1 MCGVFVSEDERG
13 AMFKGTG
20 QPHWGDT
27 GPPMEA
33 PPRYPVHPQHPEWVF
48 EDKVQSALAME
59 PNKMRD
65 IWGMV
70 VDAGR
75 GKATQP
81 QKGWW
86 KRSSAHGGPR
96 RLTVTPRMRVTS
108 MESQAAHEFI
118 VNSFLPD
125 PDSAFITEHI
135 NDTDPINKAAGERM
149 RASAK
154 FSRTLYE
161 EYRKSPYSVEDD
173 ESRTVFVDFIV
184 RLNGVDTFRPACIIR
199 NSGLIIA
206 AEAWDSITYNH
217 ISGDMSDTYPQA
229 SLWNGFL
236 ECARSKWRLFP
247 RVGWDQNTNLPAAV
261 LAEAADPRF
270 LGDDLLLKPTDV
282 TERNGDYL
290 DQLGA
295 FALFHIPF
303 TGPVFRPYSLTTI
316 TLLSAIKMRPTNFK
330 RFMQRDLRDAY
341 ASLETLRTPA
351 RIGDEAAGTLS
362 SCAMCGGP
370 KPPERKRD
378 SICSDACQEAF
389 ESTHSPVLLKQRI
402 RTNAWSYLSK
412 AAASAHIGDES
423 QDAEAFKRSIDT
435 FTQLKKQMDA
445 LGRETEGAK
454 ASHAHLHEWIDKFDR
469 IMRSLDSTLSQDFL
483 RILVGHVEEFH
494 TIHDNISKAPATM
507 GQIRAL
513 LSDIIRA
520 MPVGKIAEDQRVLIE
535 RILSRKLPNRN
546 RLVLTLDGGGMR
558 GVVTLLA
565 LKRMLAEIRRL
576 SGRPNLRLDE
586 CFDMLVGTSTGGII
600 VTGLCVAKRSIEEM
614 LELYEKLG
622 KFIFGDMSRINSLK
636 FGILAQYGD
645 KGILDLL
652 LSVVGTKRLDDDD
665 VAASDTRPRFAVTTV
680 DISWKPSRARLLRN
694 YGTEDGKGTNRAF
707 VAEAV
712 RATTAAGTF
721 ILPYSRAAAPMVV
734 EYKTW
739 TQSISS
745 HYLHSSTTGKLQS
758 NFEYIISHAP
768 LPEDI
773 EKLRE
778 RSKDDAFMSDS
789 TCVDGGSWANNP
801 TRIAIIEAKH
811 EFTAD
816 NEGAQPFIH
825 AFNFATG
832 EMPAIR
838 NESWSPKNPKP
849 AEAAWLGEHGMKSA
863 MTDLI
868 MGSFVDPATETAD
881 TSEQLMEEYKDSV
894 CIRRINPRLSRH
906 FSLDDIKAASMK
918 QMMDDT
924 NAWLDSAEGK
934 EAINSCAAE
943 VVMFSEKLKRP

>member
-1 MCGVFVSEDERG
+1 MRRPLPLRERS
-13 AMFKGTG
+13 F
-20 QPHWGDT
+20 
-27 GPPMEA
+27 
-33 PPRYPVHPQHPEWVF
+33 VHPEHLDWTFDTTVKTWLKTTPE
-48 EDKVQSALAME
+48 
-59 PNKMRD
+59 KMRELWQM
-65 IWGMV
+65 ILT
-70 VDAGR
+70 AGR
-75 GKATQP
+75 GQTLEP
-81 QKGWW
+81 QRGWVDD
-86 KRSSAHGGPR
+86 RFLAGHPR
-96 RLTVTPRMRVTS
+96 HVPKMRVMS
-108 MESQAAHEFI
+108 MESQAAHQFI
-118 VNSFLPD
+118 VNTYLPD
-125 PDSAFITEHI
+125 PDAESILDYIH
-135 NDTDPINKAAGERM
+135 DPDPKNKATGERM
-149 RASAK
+149 RAAARI
-154 FSRTLYE
+154 SRMLYE
-161 EYRKSPYSVEDD
+161 EYRKTPYSLEDD
-173 ESRTVFVDFIV
+173 ESRTVFAEYIRADENGESFATLFIV
-184 RLNGVDTFRPACIIR
+184 R
-199 NSGLIIA
+199 NSGLIIT
-206 AEAWDSITYNH
+206 AEGWQNITYADMPGA
-217 ISGDMSDTYPQA
+217 ITTDSGQT
-229 SLWNGFL
+229 SLFNGIL
-236 ECARSKWRLFP
+236 ECAGSYWELFP
-247 RVGWDQNTNLPAAV
+247 RHNWSRNTKVPVAIASEKANPH
-261 LAEAADPRF
+261 F
-270 LGDDLLLKPTDV
+270 MGDEFLLKPVGAMNDEKT
-282 TERNGDYL
+282 YS
-290 DQLGA
+290 DQLGT
-295 FALFHIPF
+295 FELFYIPF
-303 TGPVFRPYSLTTI
+303 LKPAFKPYSLVNQ
-316 TLLSAIKMRPTNFK
+316 TLIYAIRNRPTNFK
-330 RFMQRDLRDAY
+330 RFMQRDLRDTY
-341 ASLETLRTPA
+341 AAIENTSKPA

-483 RILVGHVEEFH
+483 RTLVGHVEEFH

-622 KFIFGDMSRINSLK
+622 VFIFGDMSRINSLK

-652 LSVVGTKRLDDDD
+652 LSVVGTKRLDDED

-745 HYLHSSTTGKLQS
+745 HYLHSSDTGKLQS

-778 RSKDDAFMSDS
+778 RSKNDTFMSDS

-816 NEGAQPFIH
+816 NDGAQPFIH

-894 CIRRINPRLSRH
+894 CIKRINPRLSRH
-906 FSLDDIKAASMK
+906 FSLDDIKASSMK

-924 NAWLDSAEGK
+924 NAWLDSAEGR

-943 VVMFSEKLKRP
+943 VVMFSEKLKKP

>member
-1 MCGVFVSEDERG
+1 MRRPLPLRERY
-13 AMFKGTG
+13 FT
-20 QPHWGDT
+20 
-27 GPPMEA
+27 
-33 PPRYPVHPQHPEWVF
+33 HPEHLDWAF
-48 EDKVQSALAME
+48 DTTIKSWLKTTPE
-59 PNKMRD
+59 KMRELWEM
-65 IWGMV
+65 ILA
-70 VDAGR
+70 AGR
-75 GKATQP
+75 GQTPEP
-81 QKGWW
+81 QRGWVDD
-86 KRSSAHGGPR
+86 RFTAGHPR
-96 RLTVTPRMRVTS
+96 RVPKMRVVS
-108 MESQAAHEFI
+108 MESQAAHQFMVI
-118 VNSFLPD
+118 AYLPD
-125 PDSAFITEHI
+125 PDSASILDYI
-135 NDTDPINKAAGERM
+135 NDPDPVNKAEGARM
-149 RASAK
+149 RAVAQH
-154 FSRTLYE
+154 SRMMYE
-161 EYRKSPYSVEDD
+161 AYRKTPYSLEDD
-173 ESRTVFVDFIV
+173 ESRTVRVEYIRSDENGESFETLFIV
-184 RLNGVDTFRPACIIR
+184 R
-199 NSGLIIA
+199 NSGLIIPA
-206 AEAWDSITYNH
+206 PGWRNITYA
-217 ISGDMSDTYPQA
+217 DMPGAITTDSRQT
-229 SLWNGFL
+229 SLLNGIL
-236 ECARSKWRLFP
+236 ECAGSHWELFP
-247 RVGWDQNTNLPAAV
+247 RHNWTRNTTVPVAIASEKSN
-261 LAEAADPRF
+261 PRF
-270 LGDDLLLKPTDV
+270 MGDEFLLKPTDISEGFK
-282 TERNGDYL
+282 TYL
-290 DQLGA
+290 EQLGA
-295 FALFHIPF
+295 FALFYIPF
-303 TGPVFRPYSLTTI
+303 LKPAFKPYSLVNQ
-316 TLLSAIKMRPTNFK
+316 TLIYAIRNRPTNFK
-330 RFMQRDLRDAY
+330 RFMQRDLRDTY
-341 ASLETLRTPA
+341 AAIEDSSKPA
-351 RIGDEAAGTLS
+351 RIGDEAMSTLS

-370 KPPERKRD
+370 KPPAREREA
-378 SICSDACQEAF
+378 ICSDACLEAF
-389 ESTHSPVLLKQRI
+389 ESAHSSILLKQRI
-402 RTNAWSYLSK
+402 RTDAWSYLSK
-412 AAASAHIGDES
+412 ATASAHIGDES
-423 QDAEAFKRSIDT
+423 QDAAAFKRSVDN
-435 FTQLKKQMDA
+435 FTELKRQMDA
-445 LGRETEGAK
+445 LVKETEGAK
-454 ASHAHLHEWIDKFDR
+454 ASHALLHEWIDKFDR
-469 IMRSLDSTLSQDFL
+469 IMRTLDSTLSQDFL
-483 RILVGHVEEFH
+483 RTLVGHVEEFH

-507 GQIRAL
+507 GQIRGL
-513 LSDIIRA
+513 LNEIVRA
-520 MPVGKIAEDQRVLIE
+520 MPVGKIAEDQRTLIE

-565 LKRMLAEIRRL
+565 LKRLLAEIRRL

-600 VTGLCVAKRSIEEM
+600 VTGICVAKRSIEEM

-622 KFIFGDMSRINSLK
+622 VFIFGDMSRINSLK

-652 LSVVGTKRLDDDD
+652 LSVVGTKRLDDED

-745 HYLHSSTTGKLQS
+745 HYLHSSDTGKLQS

-778 RSKDDAFMSDS
+778 RSKNDTFMSDS

-816 NEGAQPFIH
+816 NDGAQPFIH

-894 CIRRINPRLSRH
+894 CIKRINPRLSRH
-906 FSLDDIKAASMK
+906 FSLDDIKASSMK

-924 NAWLDSAEGK
+924 NAWLDSAEGR

-943 VVMFSEKLKRP
+943 VVMFSEKLKKP